1 MLNEIINTINAYLVT
16 NVDVLDVKRKAELK
30 AQIEYLKCLKNNG
43 ITKKDE
49 KVTRKEFL
57 KLYGAAMEMICYYDG
72 SDEKE
77 RFNHLYGYPVE
88 VHWNGVYCDC
98 SDGATA
104 WNHIVSNIEGVI
116 EEEDE

>member
-1 MLNEIINTINAYLVT
+1 MLNKIIKTVEAYYDINA
-16 NVDVLDVKRKAELK
+16 DVLDVKQKADLK
-30 AQIEYLKCLKNNG
+30 AQIEYLKCLENSK
-43 ITKKDE
+43 IKKRDE

-57 KLYGAAMEMICYYDG
+57 KLYNTAMEMICYYDG

-116 EEEDE
+116 KEEDE